1 MKTVSFMDV
10 AESEKF
16 RRFFQLVRETT
27 GVPLAL
33 ADASAHRRVLLCP
46 SSEQNPLCLFM
57 RRHPDCDAA
66 CLKTDREM
74 CDLAA
79 RGKRAQSYLCHA
91 GLVDMAA
98 PIFVEGKHV
107 ATLIGGQ
114 ALPEAPTEEGF
125 AAFSR
130 NLSAYHFDQAGLRDA
145 YFANP
150 HLSKAKVES
159 ALQLASFFAEY
170 VYELGSRIA
179 ERPAAPTSQL
189 DQMLRFVQDN
199 YRRPL
204 RLEDVAAAVGLAPA
218 YASHLFKRWTGGNL
232 SAHIQD
238 VRVAEAGKLLE
249 KTAREISSIAY
260 AAGFGSLTHFNR
272 VFKARTGL
280 SPRQFRKRTRGA
292 L

>member
-16 RRFFQLVRETT
+16 RRFFQLARETT

-33 ADASAHRRVLLCP
+33 TDVSTRRRVLLCP
-46 SSEQNPLCLFM
+46 SSEQNPLCVFM

-66 CLKTDREM
+66 CLRTDQEM
-74 CDLAA
+74 CDMAA
-79 RGKRAQSYLCHA
+79 RGKRARSYLCHA

-98 PIFVEGKHV
+98 PIFVEGEHV

-125 AAFSR
+125 AAFAR
-130 NLSAYHFDQAGLRDA
+130 NLSGYHFDPAALREA

-150 HLSKAKVES
+150 HLSQAKVES

-179 ERPAAPTSQL
+179 EPPAAPSSQV
-189 DQMLRFVQDN
+189 DGMRRFVQDN
-199 YRRPL
+199 YRRPF

-232 SAHIQD
+232 TAHIQD
-238 VRVAEAGKLLE
+238 VRVAEARKLLE
-249 KTAREISSIAY
+249 KTAREVSDIAY
-260 AAGFGSLTHFNR
+260 AVGFGSLTHFNR

-280 SPRQFRKRTRGA
+280 GPRQYRKRTRGA